1 FRSPW
6 RTINK
11 LNAIFS
17 TLKPG
22 DRVLFKRGDTFY
34 GTIEV
39 SESGSPGNPIVISA
53 YDSGPLPVITSLVTL
68 TDWRS
73 VGNGVYESQNASLS
87 TDANIL
93 LWNDKIQEIG
103 RYPNSNAKNGGYLT
117 ISGSSGNRSVTSS
130 ELSSSPNFSGGE
142 VVIR

>member
-1 FRSPW
+1 MRTVLTKLILCLALVAFCNLGQAATYYFSSSSGDDSRSASQAQNSSTPW

-53 YDSGPLPVITSLVTL
+53 YDSGPLPVITSL
-68 TDWRS
+68 RH
-73 VGNGVYESQNASLS
+73 
-87 TDANIL
+87 
-93 LWNDKIQEIG
+93 
-103 RYPNSNAKNGGYLT
+103 
-117 ISGSSGNRSVTSS
+117 TSRVRQCTHS
-130 ELSSSPNFSGGE
+130 CTHIPDVL
-142 VVIR
+142 